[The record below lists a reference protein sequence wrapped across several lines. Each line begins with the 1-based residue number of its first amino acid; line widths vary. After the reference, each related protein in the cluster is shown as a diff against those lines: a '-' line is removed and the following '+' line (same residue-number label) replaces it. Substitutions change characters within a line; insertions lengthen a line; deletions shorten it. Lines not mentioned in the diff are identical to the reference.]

1 MQGFDD
7 LIYEKRN
14 ALTPTFCQEI
24 IQRFRHD
31 ERKSQGI
38 TTSGEINLDVKK
50 SMDLG
55 ISNLD
60 EWEPTD
66 AVLFTSL
73 AEHLENYAKKIFHII
88 EQDLWTNEIK
98 DSGYN
103 VKRYRPGDYYN
114 WHVDSQANQGWMR
127 SIACIWYLNDVI
139 EGGETEFA
147 YGQKIKPET
156 GKILLFPA
164 VWTYPHRGLPPK
176 NNDKYIITTFVST
189 NEQLI
194 TE

>member
-1 MQGFDD
+1 MQNFDD
-7 LIYEKRN
+7 LVYEERN
-14 ALTPTFCQEI
+14 ALSSNLCQDI

-31 ERKSQGI
+31 DRKSQGI
-38 TTSGEINLDVKK
+38 TTSGEVNLEVKR
-50 SMDLG
+50 SMDLS

-60 EWEPTD
+60 EWEQTD
-66 AVLFTSL
+66 AKLFTSL
-73 AEHLENYAKKIFHII
+73 AEHLEEYTKNISHII
-88 EQDLWTNEIK
+88 EQDLWTNQVQ

-114 WHVDSQANQGWMR
+114 WHVDSQSNGGWMR
-127 SIACIWYLNDVI
+127 TIACIWYLNDVI

-147 YGQKIKPET
+147 FGQKIRPET

-176 NNDKYIITTFVST
+176 NGDKYIVTTFVST
-189 NEQLI
+189 NEQLLSQ
-194 TE
+194 